1 LHQPSLILNQVIRDR
16 VHLVKCVLSESVQ
29 VVLRNLVIDVL
40 ELCILVSPSVSW
52 LRLLGLCLWGSAG
65 LDGMLF
71 GEVLLG
77 GLRVVHGGRKDRGAA
92 RVRESP

>member
-1 LHQPSLILNQVIRDR
+1 M
-16 VHLVKCVLSESVQ
+16 
-29 VVLRNLVIDVL
+29 L
-40 ELCILVSPSVSW
+40 ELCVFISPRVSW
-52 LRLLGLCLWGSAG
+52 LRLPGLCLWGSAR

-92 RVRESP
+92 RVRESA